1 MHRYVFFSKW
11 YADFLLLCHW
21 RYILPQSYH
30 SRPSISI
37 HKSPLSIEKQV
48 SCACNLDGNLWR
60 WRALWIPVGY
70 CCCCL
75 SSVWRSGP
83 RTTPGPR
90 TRLDQ
95 DQSSKAAVENV
106 WSWSLNFEKW
116 KDQSLEVLTHT
127 TILGLFS
134 TIFPYFLLFYLKFFV
149 LVVHFDHKYQIVYI
163 DDCLT
168 SQVTLLISTRQL
180 HGYIPGYPQSYP
192 HPYPKFT
199 HIQGLD
205 MGICHG

>member
-75 SSVWRSGP
+75 SSVWRSGL

-106 WSWSLNFEKW
+106 WSWSLNFEKM
-116 KDQSLEVLTHT
+116 KGPVPGGTYPHYHIRTIFHNFSVFPTILFEVLCVGGSFWSQ
-127 TILGLFS
+127 IS
-134 TIFPYFLLFYLKFFV
+134 NSIYWWLLDKSS
-149 LVVHFDHKYQIVYI
+149 HFAH
-163 DDCLT
+163 
-168 SQVTLLISTRQL
+168 
-180 HGYIPGYPQSYP
+180 
-192 HPYPKFT
+192 FN
-199 HIQGLD
+199 
-205 MGICHG
+205 